1 MHRVLREALE
11 QAVKWN
17 ALTRNPAGLVKPPR
31 VERKQMAVLDPAGT
45 ADIIEEAR
53 NYTFFIPIVL
63 AVLCGVR
70 RGEIAALR
78 WRSLDLDAG
87 QLSVVASIEQTRAGC
102 REKDAKSGADV
113 RSPSPLSWSRSCGG
127 TGSRRRRQCWRSA
140 CG

>member
-1 MHRVLREALE
+1 M
-11 QAVKWN
+11 
-17 ALTRNPAGLVKPPR
+17 
-31 VERKQMAVLDPAGT
+31 LDPAGT

-63 AVLCGVR
+63 AVLCGMR

-87 QLSVVASIEQTRAGC
+87 QLSVVASIEQ
-102 REKDAKSGADV
+102 
-113 RSPSPLSWSRSCGG
+113 SCGG

-140 CG
+140 CV